1 VIHQP
6 FVAATPRPSRKKW
19 QVFGKRCRARP
30 SRIGDVLAMKTTT
43 ISRTRQDR
51 RGSSR
56 ARPVISRA
64 PGVKI
69 TNVLVPIDF
78 SERALEAVEFAL
90 PLIKRFGADLH
101 LVHVFEPDYP
111 FASMAAM
118 PLLVPE
124 LEVGKRVRRHL
135 KSVAK
140 KYSIELRQENT
151 HACKGRPFEEI
162 CRLARD
168 RGIDLIVAATR
179 GNTGLKHLVL
189 GSTAERIVRYSPCP
203 VLVVH
208 PLNLK
213 EKAGGNGKMTKRE
226 LCFGKI
232 LVPIDFSDC
241 SMEGLAYAKAL
252 AKQFGSKLVLLNSVA
267 LQYYIAS
274 DEYARYDLP
283 LLMQQSEKESRNQMR
298 DLIEKTDWDGIE
310 VESSL
315 QIGHAG
321 QQICARA
328 IENHADLIVTSTH
341 GTTGFKHVLVGS
353 TAEYVVR
360 HASCP
365 VLIVPSHERPVLT
378 SRKKN

>member
-1 VIHQP
+1 
-6 FVAATPRPSRKKW
+6 
-19 QVFGKRCRARP
+19 
-30 SRIGDVLAMKTTT
+30 MKTTT
-43 ISRTRQDR
+43 ISRARRDR

-56 ARPVISRA
+56 ARPAISRA

-69 TNVLVPIDF
+69 ANVLVPIDF
-78 SERALEAVEFAL
+78 SARSLEAVEFAL

-118 PLLVPE
+118 PLIVPE

-151 HACKGRPFEEI
+151 YACKGRPFEEI

-203 VLVVH
+203 VLVVRSVER
-208 PLNLK
+208 
-213 EKAGGNGKMTKRE
+213 EKAGAGRRKTTRRE
-226 LCFGKI
+226 LKLGRI
-232 LVPIDFSDC
+232 LIPIDFSEC
-241 SMEGLAYAKAL
+241 SMKGLAYAKAL

-267 LQYYIAS
+267 LQYYFTS
-274 DEYARYDLP
+274 DEYARYDWP
-283 LLMQQSEKESRNQMR
+283 LLMQQAEKSSRSQMR
-298 DLIEKTDWDGIE
+298 DLIEKTDWEGIE

-328 IENHADLIVTSTH
+328 LEHKADVIVTSTH
-341 GTTGFKHVLVGS
+341 GTTGFKHILVGS

-365 VLIVPSHERPVLT
+365 VLVVPSHERPVLK
-378 SRKKN
+378 SNKKN

>member
-1 VIHQP
+1 
-6 FVAATPRPSRKKW
+6 
-19 QVFGKRCRARP
+19 
-30 SRIGDVLAMKTTT
+30 MKTTT
-43 ISRTRQDR
+43 ISRVRQDR

-78 SERALEAVEFAL
+78 SKRSLEAVEFAL

-101 LVHVFEPDYP
+101 LVHIFEPDYP

-118 PLLVPE
+118 PLIVPE

-168 RGIDLIVAATR
+168 RGIDLIVATTR
-179 GNTGLKHLVL
+179 GLTGLKHLAL

-213 EKAGGNGKMTKRE
+213 EKAERNGKGTKRE
-226 LCFGKI
+226 LGLGRI

-241 SMEGLAYAKAL
+241 SMKGLAYARAL

-267 LQYYIAS
+267 LQYYVAS

-283 LLMQQSEKESRNQMR
+283 LLMQQSEKESQNQMR
-298 DLIEKTDWDGIE
+298 DLIETTDWDGIE

-328 IENHADLIVTSTH
+328 LEHKADVIVTSTH
-341 GTTGFKHVLVGS
+341 GTTGFKHILVGS

-365 VLIVPSHERPVLT
+365 VLVVPSHERPELT
-378 SRKKN
+378 SGKR